1 MLIER
6 GRIIKCEV
14 YWMISVLMITVL
26 AFGGCCCCGIV
37 LTVMEMTD
45 KVHVGSQWAKTQNCY
60 QQEMYK
66 GSSVHREIITILLKF
81 YTP

>member
-1 MLIER
+1 
-6 GRIIKCEV
+6 
-14 YWMISVLMITVL
+14 
-26 AFGGCCCCGIV
+26 
-37 LTVMEMTD
+37 MEMTD

-66 GSSVHREIITILLKF
+66 GSFMHWKIITILLIF